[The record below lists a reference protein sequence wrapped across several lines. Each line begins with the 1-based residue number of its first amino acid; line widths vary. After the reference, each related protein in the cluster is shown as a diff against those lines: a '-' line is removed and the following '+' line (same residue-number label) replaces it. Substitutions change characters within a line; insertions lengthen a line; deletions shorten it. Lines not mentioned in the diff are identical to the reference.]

1 MVQAR
6 LKLKILAGYLVLVSF
21 FVFIIH
27 LVHEERDKKSA
38 MERQETRWQGERQL
52 TNRAFVSLLDLTAT
66 GELVTGWTVRGFQL
80 HTCLV
85 LAVHVPVY
93 RHV

>member
-38 MERQETRWQGERQL
+38 MERQETHWQRERQL
-52 TNRAFVSLLDLTAT
+52 TNRAFAALLDLTAT
-66 GELVTGWTVRGFQL
+66 GELVAGWTEEDN
-80 HTCLV
+80 
-85 LAVHVPVY
+85 AAY
-93 RHV
+93 RKKRKETAALLQ